1 MCIIALSNFPRADHK
16 RNLIIDKRLGDL
28 SVEDHAQA
36 NPSPADDPLLT
47 PGEGLWVYMAVA
59 AILNP

>member
-1 MCIIALSNFPRADHK
+1 M
-16 RNLIIDKRLGDL
+16 IIDKRLGDL